1 MENTRNELLDNFADM
16 CRREE
21 EANRYKVVTICSSNR
36 FRYRIP
42 EIKKELTMQGYIV
55 IDPVLFD
62 TSINRDANFVKDNKS
77 LLIEMHKRRILM
89 SDLIYVVNVGGFIS
103 EHVQHEIDFAIEHG
117 KGVMLLEHDEDFVK
131 QPDDE

>member
-21 EANRYKVVTICSSNR
+21 KANRYKVVTICSSNI
-36 FRYRIP
+36 FKHRIP

-62 TSINRDANFVKDNKS
+62 TSVDRDANFVKDNIS
-77 LLIEMHKRRILM
+77 LLIEMHERRILM

-103 EHVQHEIDFAIEHG
+103 EHVQHEIDFAIEHS
-117 KGVMLLEHDEDFVK
+117 KGVMLLEHDDRFCK
-131 QPDDE
+131 TAG

>member
-36 FRYRIP
+36 FRHRIP

-62 TSINRDANFVKDNKS
+62 TGIDRDANFVKDNKY

-89 SDLIYVVNVGGFIS
+89 SDLIYVANVGGYIGES
-103 EHVQHEIDFAIEHG
+103 VQHEIDFAIEHG
-117 KGVMLLEHDEDFVK
+117 KGVMLLEHDDRFCKTAE
-131 QPDDE
+131 

>member
-21 EANRYKVVTICSSNR
+21 EANRYKVVTICSSSK
-36 FRYRIP
+36 FGYRIP
-42 EIKKELTMQGYIV
+42 KIKKELTMQGYIV

-62 TSINRDANFVKDNKS
+62 TSVDRDANFVKDNES
-77 LLIEMHKRRILM
+77 LLIEMHERRILM
-89 SDLIYVVNVGGFIS
+89 SDLIYVVNVSGFIG

-117 KGVMLLEHDEDFVK
+117 KGVMLLEHDDRFCKAAE
-131 QPDDE
+131 

>member
-21 EANRYKVVTICSSNR
+21 EANRYKVVTICSSNG
-36 FRYRIP
+36 FRHRIP

-89 SDLIYVVNVGGFIS
+89 SDLIYVVNVGGYIGES
-103 EHVQHEIDFAIEHG
+103 VQHEIDFAIEHG
-117 KGVMLLEHDEDFVK
+117 KGVNATRA
-131 QPDDE
+131 

>member
-21 EANRYKVVTICSSNR
+21 EANRYKVVTICSSSI
-36 FRYRIP
+36 FRDRIP

-62 TSINRDANFVKDNKS
+62 TSIDRDANFVKDNKS

-89 SDLIYVVNVGGFIS
+89 SDLIYVINVGGYIGDS
-103 EHVQHEIDFAIEHG
+103 VQHEIDFAIEHG
-117 KGVMLLEHDEDFVK
+117 KGVMLLEHDDMFCKKAE
-131 QPDDE
+131 